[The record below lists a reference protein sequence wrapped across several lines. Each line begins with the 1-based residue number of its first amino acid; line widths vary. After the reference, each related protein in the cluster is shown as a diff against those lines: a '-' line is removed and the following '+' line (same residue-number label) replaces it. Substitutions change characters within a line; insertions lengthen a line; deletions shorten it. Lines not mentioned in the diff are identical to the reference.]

1 VNWIRLEPPLLEQ
14 SNAGLRTGDAVLFSG
29 EIYVAR
35 DKAHER
41 MLKMIEQGEP
51 LPFDPRGQVLYFM
64 GPSPA
69 PPGRVIGSAG
79 PTTSYRMDPFAEAM
93 CRAGVKGFIGK
104 GRRSPVARAVMR
116 DFGAVYFSS
125 FGGAGAYLSKRILS
139 SRVIAFGDLGPEA
152 VLRLEVADFPAI
164 VVNDIHGG
172 DLYEDALPERG

>member
-1 VNWIRLEPPLLEQ
+1 
-14 SNAGLRTGDAVLFSG
+14 
-29 EIYVAR
+29 
-35 DKAHER
+35 
-41 MLKMIEQGEP
+41 MLKMIGTRRTSRSIRGAECSTW
-51 LPFDPRGQVLYFM
+51 DRAPRLN
-64 GPSPA
+64 
-69 PPGRVIGSAG
+69 RVIGSAG
-79 PTTSYRMDPFAEAM
+79 LTSYRMDPFAEAILP
-93 CRAGVKGFIGK
+93 AGVKGFIGK